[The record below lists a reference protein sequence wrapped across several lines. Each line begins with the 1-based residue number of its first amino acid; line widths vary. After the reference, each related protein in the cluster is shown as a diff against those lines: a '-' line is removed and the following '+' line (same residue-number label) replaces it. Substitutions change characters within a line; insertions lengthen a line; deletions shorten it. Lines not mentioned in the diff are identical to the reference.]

1 MHLGTEKT
9 WRGGENQARLLMEGL
24 ASKVE
29 FQAAA
34 TPRDSI
40 AYREKRWSC
49 ETLGLPSGNPLNPLN
64 ALALVQFIKK
74 HRINLVDAHTAK
86 AHSLALKALAF
97 LPDVKLVVHR
107 RVDNVPKASLWTRR
121 KYFHNR
127 VDRYTAI
134 SRFIAQVLVDYGISP
149 KKIRVA
155 RSAVSDQV
163 YRTLDSQ
170 AEKAQWKQ
178 KYSIPDNHILIGNA
192 SALSPQKGYETLLKG
207 AAELQK
213 RRDDFTVLIAGD
225 GPLKESLMRMTRD
238 LNLQQKIIFTGFI
251 RNVPQFLTALDI
263 LAVPSNNEGLG
274 TVILD
279 GFLASCAVVGSEVGG
294 IPEIV
299 IPRKTGLLQKVGDYT
314 GLADNLNFLMDHP
327 DKRVEWAETGRQYV
341 KSEFSLDSMVQG
353 NLKIYQELF
362 NNPL

>member
-1 MHLGTEKT
+1 
-9 WRGGENQARLLMEGL
+9 
-24 ASKVE
+24 
-29 FQAAA
+29 
-34 TPRDSI
+34 
-40 AYREKRWSC
+40 
-49 ETLGLPSGNPLNPLN
+49 
-64 ALALVQFIKK
+64 
-74 HRINLVDAHTAK
+74 
-86 AHSLALKALAF
+86 
-97 LPDVKLVVHR
+97 
-107 RVDNVPKASLWTRR
+107 
-121 KYFHNR
+121 
-127 VDRYTAI
+127 
-134 SRFIAQVLVDYGISP
+134 
-149 KKIRVA
+149 
-155 RSAVSDQV
+155 
-163 YRTLDSQ
+163 
-170 AEKAQWKQ
+170 
-178 KYSIPDNHILIGNA
+178 
-192 SALSPQKGYETLLKG
+192 
-207 AAELQK
+207 
-213 RRDDFTVLIAGD
+213 
-225 GPLKESLMRMTRD
+225 MRMTRD